1 MTTIVQRISETLSI
15 PETQVQSAIN
25 LLDDGATVPFIARYR
40 KEVTGGLDDTQLRL
54 LEERLYYL
62 RELDER
68 REVILNS
75 IREQKK
81 LTPEL
86 EAAIR
91 EADTKTRLEDI
102 YLPYKPKRN
111 SKAKKAKE
119 AGLEPLAIGL
129 LENPSQNPEEA
140 ASSYINADK
149 GIENSQKALEGAR
162 YILMDK
168 FAEDASLLE
177 ELRNYLWE
185 NATLTSKVIKG
196 KEEKAAK
203 FADYFEHKE
212 PLKTVPSHRALAMFR
227 GRKARL
233 LKLNLIVEG
242 QDEAGNLED
251 VAPKFCESKIAKHF
265 QIENQERPAD
275 AWLLETV
282 HLAWRSKIRPHLDAQ
297 LMTQLREYADVEA
310 MKVFSSNLHDLLL
323 AAPAGQRTTMG
334 LDPGIRTGVKVA
346 VIDPTGK
353 LLETATISPFTQKN
367 RRWQESIDKLAE
379 LAAKHKVELICIG
392 NGTGSRETDK
402 LVADLIKQHPD
413 LNLAKLVI
421 SEAGASVY
429 SASKLAAEEFPD
441 LDVSI
446 RGAISIARRLQDPLA
461 ELVKIEPKSIGVGQY
476 QHDVNQKKLARTLE
490 GVVEDCVNAVGVD
503 INTASI
509 PLLSSVSGLNSR
521 IARQIVAY
529 RDEHGAFSN
538 REDLK
543 QVTSFGEKTFE
554 QAAGFLRI
562 MTGDNPLDASAVHPE
577 AYPIVERI
585 VAKTKKSIDSLIG
598 DSKFLQTLNPEDY
611 TDDRFGL
618 PTVTD
623 ILRELEKPGRDPR
636 PEFKTPAFKEG
647 VESIEDLEADMIL
660 EGVVTNVT
668 NFGVFVDVGVHHD
681 GLVHV
686 SALSK
691 NFVKDPH
698 DVVKTGDVVKVKVLE
713 IDLKRR
719 RVALSMSF
727 NEEVKSEPRSK
738 RREKELSRPRP
749 RVRKRQRKA
758 KVSSKS
764 TPSIAQTN
772 NQPSGFASIM
782 EEAFANARK
791 N

>member
-1 MTTIVQRISETLSI
+1 MTTIVQRISEALSI
-15 PETQVQSAIN
+15 PESKVQSAIM
-25 LLDDGATVPFIARYR
+25 LIDEGATVPFIARYR
-40 KEVTGGLDDTQLRL
+40 KEVTGGLDDTKLRL

-62 RELDER
+62 RDLDER
-68 REVILNS
+68 REVILKS
-75 IREQKK
+75 IGEQNK

-91 EADTKTRLEDI
+91 EADTKTRLEDV

-111 SKAKKAKE
+111 SKSKIAKE
-119 AGLEPLAIGL
+119 AGLEPLALSL
-129 LENPSQNPEEA
+129 LETPSQNPEEA
-140 ASSYINADK
+140 ASSYINTEK
-149 GIENSQKALEGAR
+149 GIEDSQQALEGAR

-168 FAEDASLLE
+168 FAEDATLLE
-177 ELRNYLWE
+177 TLRDYLWK
-185 NATLTSKVIKG
+185 NASLISQVIEG
-196 KEEKAAK
+196 KEEKASK
-203 FADYFEHKE
+203 FADYFEHQEK
-212 PLKTVPSHRALAMFR
+212 LKKIPSHRALAMFR

-233 LKLNLIVEG
+233 LQLHLIVEG
-242 QDEAGNLED
+242 QDDLGNIED
-251 VAPKFCESKIAKHF
+251 VAPIYCQSQIATHF
-265 QIENQERPAD
+265 HIAAQERPGD

-297 LMTQLREYADVEA
+297 LMTQLREAADVEA

-323 AAPAGQRTTMG
+323 AAPAGQRATMG

-346 VIDPTGK
+346 IIDPTGK
-353 LLETATISPFTQKN
+353 LLDTATIYPLTQK
-367 RRWQESIDKLAE
+367 RKRWQESIDKLVE
-379 LAAKHKVELICIG
+379 LARTHEVELICIG
-392 NGTGSRETDK
+392 NGTGSRDTDK
-402 LVADLIKQHPD
+402 LVADLIKQHTD
-413 LNLAKLVI
+413 LNISKLVI

-476 QHDVNQKKLARTLE
+476 QHDVNQRKLARSLD

-503 INTASI
+503 LNTASI
-509 PLLSSVSGLNSR
+509 PLLSSVSGLNTGR
-521 IARQIVAY
+521 ARQIVAY
-529 RDEHGAFSN
+529 RDEHGAFAN
-538 REDLK
+538 RESLK
-543 QVTSFGEKTFE
+543 QVPSFGEKTFE

-562 MTGDNPLDASAVHPE
+562 VKGENPLDASAVHPE
-577 AYPIVERI
+577 AYPIIERI
-585 VAKTKKSIDSLIG
+585 LAETDKSINTLIG
-598 DSKFLQTLNPEDY
+598 DVKFLQALNPADY
-611 TDDRFGL
+611 TDERFGL

-636 PEFKTPAFKEG
+636 PEFKTPEFMEG
-647 VESIEDLEADMIL
+647 VESIEDLAADMIL

-668 NFGVFVDVGVHHD
+668 NFGAFVDVGVHHD

-686 SALSK
+686 SALSN

-698 DVVKTGDVVKVKVLE
+698 DIVKTGDVVKVKVLE
-713 IDLKRR
+713 IDLKRQ

-727 NEEVKSEPRSK
+727 NEVKQEQ
-738 RREKELSRPRP
+738 RRRKEKEPGRP

-758 KVSSKS
+758 KVSKS
-764 TPSIAQTN
+764 NTSIAQVN
-772 NQPSGFASIM
+772 QNQPTGFTSIM

-791 N
+791 